1 MADTTRVVVTGLGTV
16 NPLGLSVD
24 EFWQSAVAGRNGIGL
39 ITRFDTGKFFVKVAG
54 EVKGFDPYNYM
65 DPKVADR
72 NPRAVHFGLAAAQ
85 EAMKMAGIDM
95 NSEIPERVGIS
106 VACMS
111 ESDYVVRQ
119 AEILQKR
126 GPRRVDPLF
135 VARSGPSGPSMQIG
149 MVFEARGPNTS
160 VNSLCAAGA
169 DSLGTAMMFL
179 KMGYADVMIAGGTD
193 SCLSPVGMAGLD
205 ILGALTREAD
215 PEIASRP
222 FDANRSGFVF
232 GEGAGIMVLETLEH
246 ARARGAEILA
256 ELAGAGWTFDA
267 YDQTAP
273 APEPESY
280 AMKVAMRTAGVSPSD
295 VQYVNA
301 HGTSTRL
308 NDPTETRAL
317 KLAFGD
323 HAYKLAIS
331 STKSMMGHAITGGGA
346 IEAIACVM
354 SIRTGV
360 VHPTIHY
367 QTPDPECDLDYIPN
381 TARELPVR
389 VALTDSFGL
398 GGENCCLV
406 FKKFEG

>member
-1 MADTTRVVVTGLGTV
+1 MADTTRVVVTGLGTI
-16 NPLGLSVD
+16 NPLGLSID
-24 EFWQSAVAGRNGIGL
+24 EFWQSAVAGKSGIGQ
-39 ITRFDTGKFFVKVAG
+39 ITRFDTEKYFVKVAG
-54 EVKGFDPYNYM
+54 EVKGFDAYSYM
-65 DPKVADR
+65 EPKVADR
-72 NPRAVHFGLAAAQ
+72 NPRAVHYGLAAAQ
-85 EAMKMAGIDM
+85 EAMTMAGIEM
-95 NSEIPERVGIS
+95 EKEVRERVGIS

-119 AEILQKR
+119 AEILARR

-135 VARSGPSGPSMQIG
+135 VARSGPSGPSMQMG
-149 MVFEARGPNTS
+149 MLFEARGPNTS

-205 ILGALTREAD
+205 ILGALTREPD
-215 PEIASRP
+215 PAKASRP

-246 ARARGAEILA
+246 AQARGAMILA

-267 YDQTAP
+267 FDQTAP

-280 AMKVAMRTAGVSPSD
+280 AMKVAMQTAGVSPSD
-295 VQYVNA
+295 IQYVNA

-308 NDPTETRAL
+308 NDPTETQAL

-331 STKSMMGHAITGGGA
+331 STKSMMGHAITAGGA
-346 IEAIACVM
+346 IESIACVM

-360 VHPTIHY
+360 VHPTINY
-367 QTPDPECDLDYIPN
+367 ETPDPECDLDYIPN
-381 TARELPVR
+381 TARELRVN